1 MRKKDKE
8 IYEETDII
16 VLSEEEEGSK
26 ETTDVR
32 KKKKKLPNWVIVPV
46 IGGIVV
52 VAVIASQFTS
62 KEKKTGGTVEVVE
75 VVRGDVKEIYNVSG
89 TVDSEKKKVFYSP
102 VNAPVSQLRA
112 KVGQAVK
119 AGDLLVAF
127 DTSDLEKN
135 NQKAQMDLQSAVNT
149 NQSAREQADRSASE
163 AAKAAADAQA
173 AAGAARA
180 QAEQQIASVESQIS
194 AKSQQMA
201 SLEQSVKD
209 EITANQ
215 TLQPQLDEWNAQKA
229 ANLER
234 IAVLYGE
241 IEKIRIDL
249 ADENLSEEDKKRLQ
263 TQRDEKSLEVSEK
276 EGANAAL
283 DAQIAQVSAQI
294 QTGSQQAY
302 AQIQQE
308 VQALQAQAE
317 QLRAS
322 ISVETPSASI
332 PDTSLTQGQIN
343 NMAITENLAE
353 LAVLSSEELM
363 AKARDGIKADF
374 DGVISD
380 VKTMEG
386 GTAVAG
392 GELFTLVSNQD
403 VNVKLEIPASDF
415 DKVEVGSK
423 AVVKIGKYKY
433 DGVVESIDKIA
444 VPNTKGNPVIGA
456 NVKIQNPDA
465 NIYIGVAAKLTMTVA
480 EEKDVLYLP
489 NENVNTSTEGD
500 FVYVVQSGVVK
511 KKAVELGITSNSK
524 VEIKSGLKEG
534 DKVVADTFGTVEE
547 GMKVTTTTVAK
558 SEEK

>member
-1 MRKKDKE
+1 M
-8 IYEETDII
+8 
-16 VLSEEEEGSK
+16 
-26 ETTDVR
+26 
-32 KKKKKLPNWVIVPV
+32 
-46 IGGIVV
+46 
-52 VAVIASQFTS
+52 
-62 KEKKTGGTVEVVE
+62 
-75 VVRGDVKEIYNVSG
+75 SG

-102 VNAPVSQLRA
+102 VNAPVSQLHA
-112 KVGQAVK
+112 KVGQSVK
-119 AGDLLVAF
+119 AGDTLVTF

-135 NQKAQMDLQSAVNT
+135 NEKAQLDLQSAVNT
-149 NQSAREQADRSASE
+149 NQSTREQADRSASE

-173 AAGAARA
+173 ASDAARA
-180 QAEQQIASVESQIS
+180 QVEQQIASVESQIS

-201 SLEQSVKD
+201 ALEQNAQN
-209 EITANQ
+209 EIAANQ
-215 TLQPQLDEWNAQKA
+215 ALQPQLDEWNAQKN
-229 ANLER
+229 ANVDR
-234 IAVLYGE
+234 ISALYGE
-241 IEKIRIDL
+241 VDALRTQINDG
-249 ADENLSEEDKKRLQ
+249 NLSEEEKAAREAQ
-263 TQRDEKSLEVSEK
+263 IDEKSREISEK
-276 EGANAAL
+276 EGANTTL
-283 DAQIAQVSAQI
+283 DAQIAQISSQM

-302 AQIQQE
+302 AQAQQE

-322 ISVETPSASI
+322 ISVEQPSTSV
-332 PDTSLTQGQIN
+332 PDTSLTSGQIN
-343 NMAITENLAE
+343 NMEISENLAE

-380 VKTMEG
+380 VKTVEG

-444 VPNTKGNPVIGA
+444 VPNAKGNPVIGA
-456 NVKIQNPDA
+456 NVKIQNPDE

-500 FVYVVQSGVVK
+500 FVYVVQNGVVK

-524 VEIKSGLKEG
+524 VEIKSGLEEG
-534 DKVVADTFGTVEE
+534 DQVVSDTFGAVEE
-547 GMKVTTTTVAK
+547 GMKVTKTTVVN

>member
-1 MRKKDKE
+1 MRKREKE
-8 IYEETDII
+8 NYEETDVID
-16 VLSEEEEGSK
+16 LSEVQGDG
-26 ETTDVR
+26 TDVL
-32 KKKKKLPNWVIVPV
+32 KKKKKLPNWVIIPI
-46 IGGIVV
+46 IGGVVV
-52 VAVIASQFTS
+52 VAVVVSQFTS

-75 VVRGDVKEIYNVSG
+75 VARGDVKEIYNVSG

-102 VNAPVSQLRA
+102 VNAPVSQLHA
-112 KVGQAVK
+112 EVGQSVK
-119 AGDLLVAF
+119 AGDLLVTF

-173 AAGAARA
+173 ASDAARA
-180 QAEQQIASVESQIS
+180 QAEQQIAAVESQIS

-201 SLEQSVKD
+201 ALEQSVQS
-209 EITANQ
+209 ELAANQ
-215 TLQPQLDEWNAQKA
+215 ALQPQLDQWNAQKM
-229 ANLER
+229 ANADR
-234 IAVLYGE
+234 ISVLYSEVNSLREQINAG
-241 IEKIRIDL
+241 
-249 ADENLSEEDKKRLQ
+249 NLSDAEKADLE
-263 TQRDEKSLEVSEK
+263 TQISERSREIAEK

-283 DAQIAQVSAQI
+283 DAQIAQISSQM
-294 QTGSQQAY
+294 QTASQQAY
-302 AQIQQE
+302 AQVQQE
-308 VQALQAQAE
+308 IQALQAQAE
-317 QLRAS
+317 QLRAG
-322 ISVETPSASI
+322 ISVETPGASI

-343 NMAITENLAE
+343 NMEITENLAE
-353 LAVLSSEELM
+353 LAVLSAEELM

-374 DGVISD
+374 DGVIAD

-403 VNVKLEIPASDF
+403 VSVKLEIPASDF
-415 DKVEVGSK
+415 DKVEVGNK
-423 AVVKIGKYKY
+423 AVVKIGKQKY
-433 DGVVESIDKIA
+433 NGVVESIDKIA
-444 VPNTKGNPVIGA
+444 VPNAKGNPVIGA
-456 NVKIQNPDA
+456 NVKIENPDE

-500 FVYVVQSGVVK
+500 FVYVVQNGVVK

-524 VEIKSGLKEG
+524 VEIKSGLEEG
-534 DKVVADTFGTVEE
+534 DQVVADTFGTVEE

-558 SEEK
+558 TEEK

>member
-8 IYEETDII
+8 IYEETDMID
-16 VLSEEEEGSK
+16 LSEEQEGSK
-26 ETTDVR
+26 ETPDVL
-32 KKKKKLPNWVIVPV
+32 KKKKKLPNWVIVPI
-46 IGGIVV
+46 IGGVVV
-52 VAVIASQFTS
+52 VAVVVSQFTS
-62 KEKKTGGTVEVVE
+62 KDQKTGGTVEVVE
-75 VVRGDVKEIYNVSG
+75 VARGDVKEIYNVSG

-102 VNAPVSQLRA
+102 VNAPVSQLHA
-112 KVGQAVK
+112 KVGQSVK
-119 AGDLLVAF
+119 AGDTLVTF

-135 NQKAQMDLQSAVNT
+135 NEKAQLDLQSAVNT
-149 NQSAREQADRSASE
+149 NQSTREQADRSASE

-173 AAGAARA
+173 ASDAARA
-180 QAEQQIASVESQIS
+180 QVEQQIASVESQIS

-201 SLEQSVKD
+201 ALEQNAQN
-209 EITANQ
+209 EIAANQ
-215 TLQPQLDEWNAQKA
+215 ALQPQLDEWNAQKN
-229 ANLER
+229 ANVDR
-234 IAVLYGE
+234 ISALYGE
-241 IEKIRIDL
+241 VDALRTQINDG
-249 ADENLSEEDKKRLQ
+249 NLSEEEKAALEAQ
-263 TQRDEKSLEVSEK
+263 IDEKSREISEK
-276 EGANAAL
+276 EGANTTL
-283 DAQIAQVSAQI
+283 DAQIAQISSQM

-302 AQIQQE
+302 AQAQQE

-322 ISVETPSASI
+322 ISVEQPSTSV
-332 PDTSLTQGQIN
+332 PDTSLTSGQIN
-343 NMAITENLAE
+343 NMEISENLAE

-380 VKTMEG
+380 VKTVEG

-444 VPNTKGNPVIGA
+444 VPNAKGNPVIGA
-456 NVKIQNPDA
+456 NVKIQNPDE

-500 FVYVVQSGVVK
+500 FVYVVQNGVVK

-524 VEIKSGLKEG
+524 VEIKSGLEEG
-534 DKVVADTFGTVEE
+534 DQVVSDTFGAVEE
-547 GMKVTTTTVAK
+547 GMKVTKTTVVN

>member
-8 IYEETDII
+8 IYEETDMIN
-16 VLSEEEEGSK
+16 LSEEQEGSK
-26 ETTDVR
+26 ETPDVL
-32 KKKKKLPNWVIVPV
+32 KKKKKLPNWVIVPI
-46 IGGIVV
+46 IGGVVV
-52 VAVIASQFTS
+52 VAVVVSQFTS
-62 KEKKTGGTVEVVE
+62 KDQKTGGTVEVVE
-75 VVRGDVKEIYNVSG
+75 VARGDVKEIYNVSG

-102 VNAPVSQLRA
+102 VNAPVSQLHA
-112 KVGQAVK
+112 KVGQSVK
-119 AGDLLVAF
+119 AGDTLVTF

-135 NQKAQMDLQSAVNT
+135 NEKAQLDLQSAVNT
-149 NQSAREQADRSASE
+149 NQSTREQADRSVSE

-173 AAGAARA
+173 ASDAARA
-180 QAEQQIASVESQIS
+180 QVEQQIASVESQIS

-201 SLEQSVKD
+201 ALEQNAQN
-209 EITANQ
+209 EIAANQ
-215 TLQPQLDEWNAQKA
+215 ALQPQLDEWNAQKN
-229 ANLER
+229 ANVDR
-234 IAVLYGE
+234 ISALYGE
-241 IEKIRIDL
+241 VDALRTQINDG
-249 ADENLSEEDKKRLQ
+249 NLSEEEKAAREAQ
-263 TQRDEKSLEVSEK
+263 IDEKSREISEK
-276 EGANAAL
+276 EGANTTL
-283 DAQIAQVSAQI
+283 DAQIAQISSQM

-302 AQIQQE
+302 AQAQQE

-322 ISVETPSASI
+322 ISVEQPSTSV
-332 PDTSLTQGQIN
+332 PDTSLTSGQIN
-343 NMAITENLAE
+343 NMEISENLAE

-380 VKTMEG
+380 VKTVEG

-444 VPNTKGNPVIGA
+444 VPNAKGNPVIGA
-456 NVKIQNPDA
+456 NVKIQNPDE

-500 FVYVVQSGVVK
+500 FVYVVQNGVVK

-524 VEIKSGLKEG
+524 VEIKSGLEEG
-534 DKVVADTFGTVEE
+534 DQVVSDTFGAVEE
-547 GMKVTTTTVAK
+547 GMKVTKTTVVN

>member
-8 IYEETDII
+8 IYEETDMI

-180 QAEQQIASVESQIS
+180 QAEQQVASVESQIS

-201 SLEQSVKD
+201 SLEQSVQD

-234 IAVLYGE
+234 ISVLYGE

-283 DAQIAQVSAQI
+283 DAQIAQISAQI

-444 VPNTKGNPVIGA
+444 VPNAKGNPVIGA
-456 NVKIQNPDA
+456 NVKIQNPDE

-500 FVYVVQSGVVK
+500 FVYVVQNGVVK

>member
-8 IYEETDII
+8 IYEETDMI
-16 VLSEEEEGSK
+16 VLSEEGSK

-201 SLEQSVKD
+201 SLEQSVQD

-234 IAVLYGE
+234 ISVLYGE
-241 IEKIRIDL
+241 VNSHR
-249 ADENLSEEDKKRLQ
+249 EEINAGNVS
-263 TQRDEKSLEVSEK
+263 DEKKAQLEAEIAEKSKEISEK
-276 EGANAAL
+276 EGANEAL
-283 DAQIAQVSAQI
+283 DAQIAQISAQI

-456 NVKIQNPDA
+456 NVKIQNPDE

>member
-8 IYEETDII
+8 IYEETDMI

-332 PDTSLTQGQIN
+332 PDTSLT
-343 NMAITENLAE
+343 
-353 LAVLSSEELM
+353 
-363 AKARDGIKADF
+363 
-374 DGVISD
+374 
-380 VKTMEG
+380 
-386 GTAVAG
+386 
-392 GELFTLVSNQD
+392 
-403 VNVKLEIPASDF
+403 
-415 DKVEVGSK
+415 
-423 AVVKIGKYKY
+423 
-433 DGVVESIDKIA
+433 
-444 VPNTKGNPVIGA
+444 
-456 NVKIQNPDA
+456 
-465 NIYIGVAAKLTMTVA
+465 
-480 EEKDVLYLP
+480 
-489 NENVNTSTEGD
+489 
-500 FVYVVQSGVVK
+500 
-511 KKAVELGITSNSK
+511 
-524 VEIKSGLKEG
+524 
-534 DKVVADTFGTVEE
+534 
-547 GMKVTTTTVAK
+547 
-558 SEEK
+558 

>member
-8 IYEETDII
+8 IYEETDMI

-62 KEKKTGGTVEVVE
+62 KEKKAGGTVEVVE

-263 TQRDEKSLEVSEK
+263 TQRDEKFLEVSEK

-308 VQALQAQAE
+308 VQAE

-456 NVKIQNPDA
+456 NVKIQNPDE

>member
-8 IYEETDII
+8 IYEETDMID
-16 VLSEEEEGSK
+16 LSEEQEGSK
-26 ETTDVR
+26 ETPDVL
-32 KKKKKLPNWVIVPV
+32 KKKKKLPNWVIVPI
-46 IGGIVV
+46 IGGVVV
-52 VAVIASQFTS
+52 VAVVVSQFTS
-62 KEKKTGGTVEVVE
+62 KEQKTGGTVEVVE
-75 VVRGDVKEIYNVSG
+75 VARGDVKEIYNVSG

-102 VNAPVSQLRA
+102 VNAPVSQLHA
-112 KVGQAVK
+112 KVGQSVK
-119 AGDLLVAF
+119 AGDTLVTF

-135 NQKAQMDLQSAVNT
+135 NEKAQLDLQSAVNT
-149 NQSAREQADRSASE
+149 NQSTREQADRSASE

-173 AAGAARA
+173 ASDAARA
-180 QAEQQIASVESQIS
+180 QVEQQIASVESQIS

-201 SLEQSVKD
+201 ALEQNAQN
-209 EITANQ
+209 EIAANQ
-215 TLQPQLDEWNAQKA
+215 ALQPQLDEWNAQKN
-229 ANLER
+229 ANVDR
-234 IAVLYGE
+234 ISALYGE
-241 IEKIRIDL
+241 VDALRTQINDG
-249 ADENLSEEDKKRLQ
+249 NLSEEEKAAREAQ
-263 TQRDEKSLEVSEK
+263 IDEKSREISEK
-276 EGANAAL
+276 EGANTTL
-283 DAQIAQVSAQI
+283 DAQIAQISSQM

-302 AQIQQE
+302 AQAQQE

-322 ISVETPSASI
+322 ISVEQPSTSV
-332 PDTSLTQGQIN
+332 PDTSLTSGQIN
-343 NMAITENLAE
+343 NMEISENLAE

-380 VKTMEG
+380 VKTVEG

-444 VPNTKGNPVIGA
+444 VPNAKGNPVIGA
-456 NVKIQNPDA
+456 NVKIQNPDE

-500 FVYVVQSGVVK
+500 FVYVVQNGVVK

-524 VEIKSGLKEG
+524 VEIKSGLEEG
-534 DKVVADTFGTVEE
+534 DQVVSDTFGAVEE
-547 GMKVTTTTVAK
+547 GMKVTKTTVVN

>member
-1 MRKKDKE
+1 M
-8 IYEETDII
+8 I

-75 VVRGDVKEIYNVSG
+75 VARGDVKEIYNVSG

-456 NVKIQNPDA
+456 NVKIQNPDE

>member
-1 MRKKDKE
+1 M
-8 IYEETDII
+8 
-16 VLSEEEEGSK
+16 
-26 ETTDVR
+26 
-32 KKKKKLPNWVIVPV
+32 
-46 IGGIVV
+46 
-52 VAVIASQFTS
+52 
-62 KEKKTGGTVEVVE
+62 EVVE

-234 IAVLYGE
+234 ISVLYGE
-241 IEKIRIDL
+241 VNSHR
-249 ADENLSEEDKKRLQ
+249 EEINAGNVS
-263 TQRDEKSLEVSEK
+263 DEKKAQLEAEIAEKSKEISEK
-276 EGANAAL
+276 EGANEAL
-283 DAQIAQVSAQI
+283 DAQIAQISAQI

-403 VNVKLEIPASDF
+403 VNVKLEIAASDF

-456 NVKIQNPDA
+456 NVKIQNPDE

-500 FVYVVQSGVVK
+500 FVYVVQNGVVK

>member
-1 MRKKDKE
+1 MRKREKE
-8 IYEETDII
+8 NYEETDVID
-16 VLSEEEEGSK
+16 LSEVQEDG
-26 ETTDVR
+26 TDVL
-32 KKKKKLPNWVIVPV
+32 KKKKKLPNWVIIPI
-46 IGGIVV
+46 IGGVVV
-52 VAVIASQFTS
+52 VAVVVSQFTS

-75 VVRGDVKEIYNVSG
+75 VARGDVKEIYNVSG

-112 KVGQAVK
+112 KVGQSVK
-119 AGDLLVAF
+119 AGDLLVTF

-173 AAGAARA
+173 ASDAARA
-180 QAEQQIASVESQIS
+180 QVEQQIAGVESQIS

-201 SLEQSVKD
+201 ALEQSVQN
-209 EITANQ
+209 EIAANQ
-215 TLQPQLDEWNAQKA
+215 ALQPQLDQWNAQKT
-229 ANLER
+229 ANMDR
-234 IAVLYGE
+234 ISVLYAEVNHFREQINTG
-241 IEKIRIDL
+241 
-249 ADENLSEEDKKRLQ
+249 NLSDA
-263 TQRDEKSLEVSEK
+263 EKAEMEAQINERSKEIAEK

-283 DAQIAQVSAQI
+283 DAQIAQISAQM
-294 QTGSQQAY
+294 QTASQQAY
-302 AQIQQE
+302 AQVQQE
-308 VQALQAQAE
+308 IQALKAQAE
-317 QLRAS
+317 QLRAG
-322 ISVETPSASI
+322 ISGETPGASI

-353 LAVLSSEELM
+353 LALLSSEELM

-374 DGVISD
+374 DGVIAD

-392 GELFTLVSNQD
+392 GELFTLMSNQD
-403 VNVKLEIPASDF
+403 VSVKLEIPASDF
-415 DKVEVGSK
+415 DKIEVGNQ
-423 AVVKIGKYKY
+423 AVVKVGKHKY
-433 DGVVESIDKIA
+433 SGVVESIDKIA
-444 VPNTKGNPVIGA
+444 IPNAKGNPVIGA
-456 NVKIQNPDA
+456 NVKIENPDE

-500 FVYVVQSGVVK
+500 FVYVVQNGVVK

-547 GMKVTTTTVAK
+547 GMKVTETTVVK
-558 SEEK
+558 PEGK

>member
-149 NQSAREQADRSASE
+149 NQSAREQADRSAS
-163 AAKAAADAQA
+163 
-173 AAGAARA
+173 GAARA

-456 NVKIQNPDA
+456 NVKIQNPDE

>member
-308 VQALQAQAE
+308 VQVLQAQAE

-456 NVKIQNPDA
+456 NVKIQNPDE

-534 DKVVADTFGTVEE
+534 DKVVADTFGMVEE

>member
-234 IAVLYGE
+234 IAVLYG
-241 IEKIRIDL
+241 
-249 ADENLSEEDKKRLQ
+249 
-263 TQRDEKSLEVSEK
+263 
-276 EGANAAL
+276 
-283 DAQIAQVSAQI
+283 
-294 QTGSQQAY
+294 
-302 AQIQQE
+302 
-308 VQALQAQAE
+308 
-317 QLRAS
+317 
-322 ISVETPSASI
+322 
-332 PDTSLTQGQIN
+332 
-343 NMAITENLAE
+343 
-353 LAVLSSEELM
+353 
-363 AKARDGIKADF
+363 
-374 DGVISD
+374 
-380 VKTMEG
+380 
-386 GTAVAG
+386 
-392 GELFTLVSNQD
+392 
-403 VNVKLEIPASDF
+403 
-415 DKVEVGSK
+415 
-423 AVVKIGKYKY
+423 
-433 DGVVESIDKIA
+433 
-444 VPNTKGNPVIGA
+444 GNR
-456 NVKIQNPDA
+456 
-465 NIYIGVAAKLTMTVA
+465 
-480 EEKDVLYLP
+480 KDSYR
-489 NENVNTSTEGD
+489 SC
-500 FVYVVQSGVVK
+500 
-511 KKAVELGITSNSK
+511 
-524 VEIKSGLKEG
+524 
-534 DKVVADTFGTVEE
+534 
-547 GMKVTTTTVAK
+547 
-558 SEEK
+558 

>member
-1 MRKKDKE
+1 VRKREKE
-8 IYEETDII
+8 NYEETDVID
-16 VLSEEEEGSK
+16 LSEVQGDG
-26 ETTDVR
+26 TDVL
-32 KKKKKLPNWVIVPV
+32 KKKKKLPNWVIIPI
-46 IGGIVV
+46 IGGVVV
-52 VAVIASQFTS
+52 VAVVVSQFTS

-75 VVRGDVKEIYNVSG
+75 VARGDVKEIYNVSG

-102 VNAPVSQLRA
+102 VNAPVSQLHA
-112 KVGQAVK
+112 EVGQSVK
-119 AGDLLVAF
+119 AGDLLVTF

-173 AAGAARA
+173 ASDAARA
-180 QAEQQIASVESQIS
+180 QAEQQIAAVESQIS

-201 SLEQSVKD
+201 ALEQSVQS
-209 EITANQ
+209 ELAANQ
-215 TLQPQLDEWNAQKA
+215 ALQPQLDQWNAQKM
-229 ANLER
+229 ANADR
-234 IAVLYGE
+234 ISVLYSEVNSLREQINAG
-241 IEKIRIDL
+241 
-249 ADENLSEEDKKRLQ
+249 NLSDAEKADLE
-263 TQRDEKSLEVSEK
+263 TQISERSREIAEK

-283 DAQIAQVSAQI
+283 DAQIAQISSQM
-294 QTGSQQAY
+294 QTASQQAY
-302 AQIQQE
+302 AQVQQE
-308 VQALQAQAE
+308 IQALQAQAE
-317 QLRAS
+317 QLRAG
-322 ISVETPSASI
+322 ISVETPGASI

-343 NMAITENLAE
+343 NMEITENLAE
-353 LAVLSSEELM
+353 LAVLSAEELM

-374 DGVISD
+374 DGVIAD

-403 VNVKLEIPASDF
+403 VSVKLEIPASDF
-415 DKVEVGSK
+415 DKVEVGNK
-423 AVVKIGKYKY
+423 AVVKIGKQKY
-433 DGVVESIDKIA
+433 NGVVESIDKIA
-444 VPNTKGNPVIGA
+444 VPNAKGNPVIGA
-456 NVKIQNPDA
+456 NVKIENPDE

-500 FVYVVQSGVVK
+500 FVYVVQNGVVK

-524 VEIKSGLKEG
+524 VEIKSGLEEG
-534 DKVVADTFGTVEE
+534 DQVVADTFGTVEE

-558 SEEK
+558 TEEK

>member
-1 MRKKDKE
+1 M
-8 IYEETDII
+8 I

-62 KEKKTGGTVEVVE
+62 KEKKAGGTVEVVE

-135 NQKAQMDLQSAVNT
+135 NQKAQIDLQSAVNT

-263 TQRDEKSLEVSEK
+263 TQRDEKFLEVSEK

-456 NVKIQNPDA
+456 NVKIQNPDE

>member
-8 IYEETDII
+8 IYEETDMI

-89 TVDSEKKKVFYSP
+89 TVDSERKGFYSP

-380 VKTMEG
+380 VKRWRRHCCRRRR
-386 GTAVAG
+386 V
-392 GELFTLVSNQD
+392 
-403 VNVKLEIPASDF
+403 I
-415 DKVEVGSK
+415 
-423 AVVKIGKYKY
+423 Y
-433 DGVVESIDKIA
+433 D
-444 VPNTKGNPVIGA
+444 
-456 NVKIQNPDA
+456 
-465 NIYIGVAAKLTMTVA
+465 L
-480 EEKDVLYLP
+480 
-489 NENVNTSTEGD
+489 
-500 FVYVVQSGVVK
+500 
-511 KKAVELGITSNSK
+511 
-524 VEIKSGLKEG
+524 
-534 DKVVADTFGTVEE
+534 
-547 GMKVTTTTVAK
+547 
-558 SEEK
+558 

>member
-8 IYEETDII
+8 IYEETDMIN
-16 VLSEEEEGSK
+16 LSEEQEGSK
-26 ETTDVR
+26 ETPDVL
-32 KKKKKLPNWVIVPV
+32 KKKKKLPNWVIVPI
-46 IGGIVV
+46 IGGVVV
-52 VAVIASQFTS
+52 VAVVVSQFTS
-62 KEKKTGGTVEVVE
+62 KEQKTGGTVEVVE
-75 VVRGDVKEIYNVSG
+75 VARGDVKEIYNVSG

-102 VNAPVSQLRA
+102 VNAPVSQLHA
-112 KVGQAVK
+112 KVGQSVK
-119 AGDLLVAF
+119 AGDTLVTF
-127 DTSDLEKN
+127 NTSDLEKN
-135 NQKAQMDLQSAVNT
+135 NEKAQLDLQSAVNT
-149 NQSAREQADRSASE
+149 NQSTREQADRSASE

-173 AAGAARA
+173 ASDAARA
-180 QAEQQIASVESQIS
+180 QVEQQIASVESQIS

-201 SLEQSVKD
+201 ALEQNAQN
-209 EITANQ
+209 EIAANQ
-215 TLQPQLDEWNAQKA
+215 ALQPQLDEWNAQKN
-229 ANLER
+229 ANVDR
-234 IAVLYGE
+234 ISALYGE
-241 IEKIRIDL
+241 VDALRTQINDG
-249 ADENLSEEDKKRLQ
+249 NLSEEEKAAREAQ
-263 TQRDEKSLEVSEK
+263 IDEKSREISEK
-276 EGANAAL
+276 EGANTTL
-283 DAQIAQVSAQI
+283 DAQIAQISSQM

-302 AQIQQE
+302 AQAQQE

-322 ISVETPSASI
+322 ISVEQPSTSV
-332 PDTSLTQGQIN
+332 PDTSLTSGQIN
-343 NMAITENLAE
+343 NMEISENLAE

-380 VKTMEG
+380 VKTVEG

-444 VPNTKGNPVIGA
+444 VPNAKGNPVIGA
-456 NVKIQNPDA
+456 NVKIQNPDE

-500 FVYVVQSGVVK
+500 FVYVVQNGVVK

-524 VEIKSGLKEG
+524 VEIKSGLEEG
-534 DKVVADTFGTVEE
+534 DQVVSDTFGAVEE
-547 GMKVTTTTVAK
+547 GMKVTKTTVVN

>member
-8 IYEETDII
+8 IYEETDMI

-102 VNAPVSQLRA
+102 VNAPVNQLRA

-163 AAKAAADAQA
+163 AAKAAAD
-173 AAGAARA
+173 
-180 QAEQQIASVESQIS
+180 
-194 AKSQQMA
+194 
-201 SLEQSVKD
+201 
-209 EITANQ
+209 
-215 TLQPQLDEWNAQKA
+215 
-229 ANLER
+229 
-234 IAVLYGE
+234 
-241 IEKIRIDL
+241 
-249 ADENLSEEDKKRLQ
+249 
-263 TQRDEKSLEVSEK
+263 
-276 EGANAAL
+276 
-283 DAQIAQVSAQI
+283 
-294 QTGSQQAY
+294 
-302 AQIQQE
+302 
-308 VQALQAQAE
+308 AQAE

-444 VPNTKGNPVIGA
+444 VPNAKGNPVIGA
-456 NVKIQNPDA
+456 NVKIQNPDE

-500 FVYVVQSGVVK
+500 FVYVVQNGVVK

-534 DKVVADTFGTVEE
+534 DKVVADTLGTVEE

>member
-8 IYEETDII
+8 IYEETDMID
-16 VLSEEEEGSK
+16 LSEEQEGSK
-26 ETTDVR
+26 ETPDVL
-32 KKKKKLPNWVIVPV
+32 KKKKKLPNWVIVPI
-46 IGGIVV
+46 IGGVVV
-52 VAVIASQFTS
+52 VAVVVSQFTS
-62 KEKKTGGTVEVVE
+62 KDQKTGGTVEVVE
-75 VVRGDVKEIYNVSG
+75 VARGDVKEIYNVSG

-102 VNAPVSQLRA
+102 VNAPVSQLHA
-112 KVGQAVK
+112 KVGQSVK
-119 AGDLLVAF
+119 AGDTLVTF

-135 NQKAQMDLQSAVNT
+135 NEKAQLDLQSAVNT
-149 NQSAREQADRSASE
+149 NQSTREQADRSASE

-173 AAGAARA
+173 ASDAARA
-180 QAEQQIASVESQIS
+180 QVEQQIASVESQIS

-201 SLEQSVKD
+201 ALEQNAQN
-209 EITANQ
+209 EIAANQ
-215 TLQPQLDEWNAQKA
+215 ALQPQLDEWNAQRN
-229 ANLER
+229 ANVDR
-234 IAVLYGE
+234 ISALYGE
-241 IEKIRIDL
+241 VDALRTQINDG
-249 ADENLSEEDKKRLQ
+249 NLSEEEKAAREAQ
-263 TQRDEKSLEVSEK
+263 IDEKSREISEK
-276 EGANAAL
+276 EGANTTL
-283 DAQIAQVSAQI
+283 DAQIAQISSQM

-302 AQIQQE
+302 AQAQQE

-322 ISVETPSASI
+322 ISVEQPSTSV
-332 PDTSLTQGQIN
+332 PDTSLTSGQIN
-343 NMAITENLAE
+343 NMEISENLAE

-380 VKTMEG
+380 VKTVEG

-444 VPNTKGNPVIGA
+444 VPNAKGNPVIGA
-456 NVKIQNPDA
+456 NVKIQNPDE

-500 FVYVVQSGVVK
+500 FVYVVQNGVVK

-524 VEIKSGLKEG
+524 VEIKSGLEEG
-534 DKVVADTFGTVEE
+534 DQVVSDTFGAVEE
-547 GMKVTTTTVAK
+547 GMKVTKTTVVN

>member
-8 IYEETDII
+8 IYEETDMID
-16 VLSEEEEGSK
+16 LSEEQEGSK
-26 ETTDVR
+26 ETPDVL
-32 KKKKKLPNWVIVPV
+32 KKKKKLPNWVIVPI
-46 IGGIVV
+46 IGGVVV
-52 VAVIASQFTS
+52 VAVVVSQFTS
-62 KEKKTGGTVEVVE
+62 KDQKTGGTVEVVE
-75 VVRGDVKEIYNVSG
+75 VARGDVKEIYNVSG

-102 VNAPVSQLRA
+102 VNAPVSQLHA
-112 KVGQAVK
+112 KVGQSVK
-119 AGDLLVAF
+119 AGDTLVTF

-135 NQKAQMDLQSAVNT
+135 NEKAQLDLQSAVNT
-149 NQSAREQADRSASE
+149 NQSTREQADRSASE

-173 AAGAARA
+173 ASDAARA
-180 QAEQQIASVESQIS
+180 QVEQQIASVESQIS

-201 SLEQSVKD
+201 ALEQNAQN
-209 EITANQ
+209 EIAANQ
-215 TLQPQLDEWNAQKA
+215 ALQPQLDEWNAQKN
-229 ANLER
+229 ANVDR
-234 IAVLYGE
+234 ISALYGE
-241 IEKIRIDL
+241 VDVLRTQINDG
-249 ADENLSEEDKKRLQ
+249 NLSEEEKAAREAQ
-263 TQRDEKSLEVSEK
+263 IDEKSREISEK
-276 EGANAAL
+276 EGANTTL
-283 DAQIAQVSAQI
+283 DAQIAQISSQM

-302 AQIQQE
+302 AQAQQE

-322 ISVETPSASI
+322 ISVEQPSTSV
-332 PDTSLTQGQIN
+332 PDTSLTSGQIN
-343 NMAITENLAE
+343 NMEISENLAE

-380 VKTMEG
+380 VKTVEG

-444 VPNTKGNPVIGA
+444 VPNAKGNPVIGA
-456 NVKIQNPDA
+456 NVKIQNPDE

-500 FVYVVQSGVVK
+500 FVYVVQNGVVK

-524 VEIKSGLKEG
+524 VEIKSGLEEG
-534 DKVVADTFGTVEE
+534 DQVVSDTFGAVEE
-547 GMKVTTTTVAK
+547 GMKVTKTTVVN

>member
-8 IYEETDII
+8 IYEETDMID
-16 VLSEEEEGSK
+16 LSEEQEGSK
-26 ETTDVR
+26 ETPDVL
-32 KKKKKLPNWVIVPV
+32 KKKKKLPNWVIVPI
-46 IGGIVV
+46 IGGVVV
-52 VAVIASQFTS
+52 VAVVVSQFTS
-62 KEKKTGGTVEVVE
+62 KDQKTGGTVEVVE
-75 VVRGDVKEIYNVSG
+75 VARGDVKEIYNVSG

-102 VNAPVSQLRA
+102 VNAPVSQLHA
-112 KVGQAVK
+112 KVGQSVK
-119 AGDLLVAF
+119 AGDTLVTF

-135 NQKAQMDLQSAVNT
+135 NEKAQLDLQSAVNT
-149 NQSAREQADRSASE
+149 NQSTREQADRSASE

-173 AAGAARA
+173 ASDAARA
-180 QAEQQIASVESQIS
+180 QVEQQIASVESQIS

-201 SLEQSVKD
+201 ALEQNAQN
-209 EITANQ
+209 EIAANQ
-215 TLQPQLDEWNAQKA
+215 ALQPQLDEWNAQKN
-229 ANLER
+229 ANVDR
-234 IAVLYGE
+234 ISALYGE
-241 IEKIRIDL
+241 VDALRTQINDG
-249 ADENLSEEDKKRLQ
+249 NLSEEEKAAREAQ
-263 TQRDEKSLEVSEK
+263 IDEKSREISEK
-276 EGANAAL
+276 EGANTTL
-283 DAQIAQVSAQI
+283 DAQIAQISSQM

-302 AQIQQE
+302 AQAQQE

-322 ISVETPSASI
+322 ISVEQPSTSV
-332 PDTSLTQGQIN
+332 PDTSLTSGQIN
-343 NMAITENLAE
+343 NMEISENLAE

-380 VKTMEG
+380 VKTVEG

-444 VPNTKGNPVIGA
+444 VPNAKGNPVIGA
-456 NVKIQNPDA
+456 NVKIQNPDE

-500 FVYVVQSGVVK
+500 FVYVVQNGVVK

-524 VEIKSGLKEG
+524 VEIKSGLEEG
-534 DKVVADTFGTVEE
+534 DQVVSDTFGAVEE
-547 GMKVTTTTVAK
+547 GMKVTKTTVVN

>member
-8 IYEETDII
+8 IYEETDMI

-180 QAEQQIASVESQIS
+180 QAEQQIASVESQLS

-201 SLEQSVKD
+201 SLEQSVQD

-234 IAVLYGE
+234 ISVLYGG
-241 IEKIRIDL
+241 IEEIRIKL
-249 ADENLSEEDKKRLQ
+249 ADVNLSEEDKKRLQ

-380 VKTMEG
+380 VNTMEG

-444 VPNTKGNPVIGA
+444 VPNAKGNPVIGA
-456 NVKIQNPDA
+456 NVKIQNPDE

-500 FVYVVQSGVVK
+500 FVYVVQNGVVK

>member
-1 MRKKDKE
+1 MRKREKE
-8 IYEETDII
+8 NYEETDVID
-16 VLSEEEEGSK
+16 LSEVQEEG
-26 ETTDVR
+26 TDAL
-32 KKKKKLPNWVIVPV
+32 KKKKKLPNWVIIP
-46 IGGIVV
+46 ILGGIVV
-52 VAVIASQFTS
+52 VAVVASQFTS
-62 KEKKTGGTVEVVE
+62 KEKKLGGTVEVVE
-75 VVRGDVKEIYNVSG
+75 VARGDVKEIYNVSG

-112 KVGQAVK
+112 KVGQSVK
-119 AGDLLVAF
+119 AGDLLVTF

-173 AAGAARA
+173 ASDAARA
-180 QAEQQIASVESQIS
+180 QVEQQIAGVESQIS

-201 SLEQSVKD
+201 ALEQSVQN
-209 EITANQ
+209 EIAANQ
-215 TLQPQLDEWNAQKA
+215 ALQPQLDQWNAQKT
-229 ANLER
+229 ANMDR
-234 IAVLYGE
+234 ISVLYAEVNHFREQINTG
-241 IEKIRIDL
+241 
-249 ADENLSEEDKKRLQ
+249 NLSDA
-263 TQRDEKSLEVSEK
+263 EKAEMEAQINERSKEIAEK
-276 EGANAAL
+276 EGANVAL
-283 DAQIAQVSAQI
+283 DAQIAQISAQM
-294 QTGSQQAY
+294 QTASQQAY
-302 AQIQQE
+302 TQVQQE
-308 VQALQAQAE
+308 IQALKAQAE
-317 QLRAS
+317 QLRAG
-322 ISVETPSASI
+322 ISGETPGASI

-353 LAVLSSEELM
+353 LALLSSEELM

-374 DGVISD
+374 DGVIAD

-403 VNVKLEIPASDF
+403 VSVKLEIPASDF
-415 DKVEVGSK
+415 DKIEVGNQ
-423 AVVKIGKYKY
+423 AVVKVGKHKY
-433 DGVVESIDKIA
+433 SGVVESIDKIA
-444 VPNTKGNPVIGA
+444 IPNAKGNPVIGA
-456 NVKIQNPDA
+456 NVKIENPDE

-500 FVYVVQSGVVK
+500 FVYVVQNGVVK

-547 GMKVTTTTVAK
+547 GMKVTETTVVK
-558 SEEK
+558 PEGK

>member
-1 MRKKDKE
+1 M
-8 IYEETDII
+8 
-16 VLSEEEEGSK
+16 
-26 ETTDVR
+26 
-32 KKKKKLPNWVIVPV
+32 
-46 IGGIVV
+46 
-52 VAVIASQFTS
+52 
-62 KEKKTGGTVEVVE
+62 EVVE

-194 AKSQQMA
+194 AKSRQMA
-201 SLEQSVKD
+201 SLEQSVQD

-229 ANLER
+229 VNLER
-234 IAVLYGE
+234 ISVLYGE
-241 IEKIRIDL
+241 VNSRREKINTGNVS
-249 ADENLSEEDKKRLQ
+249 DE
-263 TQRDEKSLEVSEK
+263 EKAQLETEITERSKEIAEK

-456 NVKIQNPDA
+456 NVKIQNPDE